1 MRTPYD
7 HSTYGCLNKILRGV
21 LQESFDR
28 GKWSREEKHFH
39 INFLELLASKSAILV
54 FTKNLS
60 HLKLLWHISW
70 IWVVPEIH
78 NPNQQ
83 DNLELSTISSD
94 HNYCRVPFKQIE
106 CQSRLR
112 VQECNRLIWLETSS
126 EWLSENNQTLRNHN
140 SRSVSY
146 QAVLPTSSIY
156 GMKVR
161 SK

>member
-7 HSTYGCLNKILRGV
+7 HSTYGCFNIILRGV

-28 GKWSREEKHFH
+28 RKWSREEKHFH
-39 INFLELLASKSAILV
+39 INVLELLASKSAILI

-60 HLKLLWHISW
+60 YLKLLWHISW

-94 HNYCRVPFKQIE
+94 NNYCRVLFKQVE

-126 EWLSENNQTLRNHN
+126 ELLSENNQTLRNHN
-140 SRSVSY
+140 SRPVSY